1 MAVASQAAQSNISVE
16 EVGLLGWTEFN
27 VPFARSKENVA
38 ALCKGL
44 SMINEM
50 NPRLAASIMIC
61 PDFARDSSPR
71 GLYDEERR
79 LFEELF
85 SLNQAVECRFV
96 EMYTRET
103 RHANLKSNTRR
114 FGQGRIICS
123 QTAVDDNEWMNSEL
137 AVAGR
142 VLGSNESADGA
153 PTAVLP
159 RTASILIP
167 ESSSPAA
174 QTC

>member
-1 MAVASQAAQSNISVE
+1 
-16 EVGLLGWTEFN
+16 
-27 VPFARSKENVA
+27 
-38 ALCKGL
+38 
-44 SMINEM
+44 
-50 NPRLAASIMIC
+50 
-61 PDFARDSSPR
+61 
-71 GLYDEERR
+71 
-79 LFEELF
+79 
-85 SLNQAVECRFV
+85 
-96 EMYTRET
+96 MYTRET

-153 PTAVLP
+153 PTAVLL